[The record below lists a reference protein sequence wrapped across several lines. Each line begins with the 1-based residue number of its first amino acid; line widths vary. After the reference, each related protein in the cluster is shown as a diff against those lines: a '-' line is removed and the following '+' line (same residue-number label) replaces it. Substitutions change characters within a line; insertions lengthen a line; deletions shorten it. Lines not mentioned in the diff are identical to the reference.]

1 MKFPKASLFAF
12 LFLFT
17 AQVWGQYPIP
27 KKPEKIEDQTSLYD
41 YISLLPKGQSKQL
54 ERKLIQYAD
63 STSTQIVVA
72 IIESTEGENINYLG
86 ANWLSSWGIGRADED
101 NGVLILL
108 ARGDRKVS
116 IQTGYGVEGLLTDMM
131 SRRII
136 ETQMI
141 PNFKSGDYYGGLNA
155 GADAIF
161 EVLNGEF
168 TEDRSFEEGF
178 SFDALVPIIIFV
190 IVFIILSR
198 RNRNNRGGRGG
209 RRGSGIDLWDMII
222 LSNMGR
228 GSYGGSSGG
237 GFGSGG
243 GFSGGGFGGG
253 FGGGMGGG
261 GGASG
266 GW

>member
-1 MKFPKASLFAF
+1 MQFPKASLFVF

-17 AQVWGQYPIP
+17 AQVSGQYPIP

-41 YISLLPKGQSKQL
+41 YINLLPKTQAKQL
-54 ERKLIQYAD
+54 ERKLIRYAD

-72 IIESTEGENINYLG
+72 IIESTQGEEIKFL
-86 ANWLSSWGIGRADED
+86 AAQWAHSWGIGQADED
-101 NGVLILL
+101 NGIFILL
-108 ARGDRKVS
+108 AKGDRKVT
-116 IQTGYGVEGLLTDMM
+116 IQTGYGVESSLTDMM

-136 ETQMI
+136 ENEMV

-161 EVLNGEF
+161 EVLTGQF
-168 TEDRSFEEGF
+168 TEDRSFEDGF
-178 SFDALVPIIIFV
+178 SFNALVPIIIF
-190 IVFIILSR
+190 IIIFIILSR
-198 RNRNNRGGRGG
+198 RNRNNPGGRGG
-209 RRGSGIDLWDMII
+209 RRGSGIALWDIII

-228 GSYGGSSGG
+228 GGYGGSSGG

-253 FGGGMGGG
+253 FGGGGFGG